1 MKKNVLY
8 QENIETILESLLN
21 ENDKDGKKILEEYQL
36 HDEEHSIIS
45 YLLLNVKDHLVKKG
59 YSEEDIIKK
68 IYSLDSE
75 IWMSF
80 FTCDSKFIDFLMQRT
95 KNNIIS
101 VADELPC
108 LVESFHNHEYSQKI
122 HP

>member
-1 MKKNVLY
+1 MKKIVLH
-8 QENIETILESLLN
+8 QENIEILLESLLN
-21 ENDKDGKKILEEYQL
+21 KNDADSLKILEEYQL
-36 HDEEHSIIS
+36 HDGEHSIIN

-59 YSEEDIIKK
+59 HPEKAIIEK

-95 KNNIIS
+95 KNNTIS

>member
-1 MKKNVLY
+1 MKKIVLH
-8 QENIETILESLLN
+8 QENIEILLESLLN
-21 ENDKDGKKILEEYQL
+21 KNDADSLKILEEYQL
-36 HDEEHSIIS
+36 HDGEHSIIN

-59 YSEEDIIKK
+59 YPEKAIIEK

-95 KNNIIS
+95 KNNTIS

>member
-1 MKKNVLY
+1 MKKIVLH
-8 QENIETILESLLN
+8 QENIEILLESLLN
-21 ENDKDGKKILEEYQL
+21 KNDADSLKILEEYQL
-36 HDEEHSIIS
+36 HDGEHSIIN

-59 YSEEDIIKK
+59 YPEKAIIEK

-80 FTCDSKFIDFLMQRT
+80 FTCNSKFIDFLMQRT
-95 KNNIIS
+95 KNNTIS

>member
-1 MKKNVLY
+1 MKKIVLH
-8 QENIETILESLLN
+8 QENIEILLESLLN
-21 ENDKDGKKILEEYQL
+21 KNDADSLKILEEYQL
-36 HDEEHSIIS
+36 HDREHSIIN

-59 YSEEDIIKK
+59 YPEKAIIEK

-95 KNNIIS
+95 KNNTIS

>member
-1 MKKNVLY
+1 MKKNVLH

-21 ENDKDGKKILEEYQL
+21 ENDKDGQKILEEYQR

-59 YSEEDIIKK
+59 YPEKAIIEK

-95 KNNIIS
+95 KNNTIS

-108 LVESFHNHEYSQKI
+108 LVESFHNHEYSPKI
-122 HP
+122 HS